1 MSNGFSA
8 DAAHW
13 LAALPA
19 DFLASLATA
28 GAVLGVAMAIEA
40 RVPHAQA
47 ASAKHAWFNVRYMI
61 AMLAA
66 LALLRPFAL
75 GVSLALTRALGGG
88 WVTFRE
94 GVVGWCEAFAAVLL
108 MTDLLEYLFHRAQHR
123 FAVLWRMHELHHSA
137 PHYDVTLGYR
147 HFWLEP
153 VIKTALL
160 YPLVGIVFKA
170 PTSVGMA
177 VGMVFL
183 VNHHVAHLNL
193 RFSPRRF
200 GLVVSHPQYHRLHHS
215 RHAAD
220 YNRNFCDLL
229 PLWDMVF
236 GTLRRPRPDEFVE
249 IGLDSLAAPQSIAD
263 ALLWPWRRES
273 YASRALCDSGEAGD
287 SVDSAASAVPAVA
300 ALLERR

>member
-1 MSNGFSA
+1 MKTTMGNGFPIT
-8 DAAHW
+8 AAHW
-13 LAALPA
+13 LAALPT
-19 DFLASLATA
+19 DLLASLTTA
-28 GAVLGVAMAIEA
+28 GAVLGVAIAIEA
-40 RVPHAQA
+40 RVPHARA
-47 ASAKHAWFNVRYMI
+47 PSAKHAWFNVRYMF
-61 AMLAA
+61 AMLVL

-75 GVSLALTRALGGG
+75 GVALGITQTLGGG

-94 GVVGWCEAFAAVLL
+94 GAVGWCEAFAAVLL
-108 MTDLLEYLFHRAQHR
+108 TTDLIEYLFHRAQHR

-137 PHYDVTLGYR
+137 THYDVTLGYR

-153 VIKTALL
+153 LIKTALL

-170 PTSVGMA
+170 PPGVGMA

-183 VNHHVAHLNL
+183 VNHHVAHMNL

-200 GLVVSHPQYHRLHHS
+200 TLLVSHPQYHRLHHS

-229 PLWDMVF
+229 PLWDVVF
-236 GTLRRPRPDEFVE
+236 GTLHRPRPDEFVE
-249 IGLDSLAAPQSIAD
+249 IGLDSHAAPRSLGD

-273 YASRALCDSGEAGD
+273 CASPAAS
-287 SVDSAASAVPAVA
+287 DSAATAEAAVSGLA
-300 ALLERR
+300 ERR